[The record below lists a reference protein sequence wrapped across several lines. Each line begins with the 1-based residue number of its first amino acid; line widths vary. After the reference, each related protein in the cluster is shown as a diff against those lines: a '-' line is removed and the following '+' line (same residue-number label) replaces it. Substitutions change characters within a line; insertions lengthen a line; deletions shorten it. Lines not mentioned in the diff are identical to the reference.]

1 MEKLSL
7 IIGLIVLALLAVSVV
22 WNAWPYLIG
31 LLALI
36 GLAQVHWLWRYRVNG
51 TV

>member
-1 MEKLSL
+1 MEKLSW
-7 IIGLIVLALLAVSVV
+7 IIGLIILAMLAVSVV
-22 WNAWPYLIG
+22 WNAWPYVIG

-36 GLAQVHWLWRYRVNG
+36 GLAQVYWVWFYRVNG